1 MDKTSDQELVRAVQ
15 SQDYRAL
22 DLLVRRYQ
30 KRLTD
35 YARRLGADY
44 DSAQD
49 IVQQTFINAYQNIN
63 GFNHKYK
70 FSSWIYRIVHNQA
83 VNHFKKQKKHH
94 SLDLFDW
101 LAEIIPS
108 KVNVEQLAIQSDQ
121 KTQIKKCLQLLSL
134 NYRSVVILYYF
145 QDKKY
150 EEISRILHI
159 PVSTVGVRLKRAK
172 NKLKILCQNI

>member
-15 SQDYRAL
+15 SQDYQAL

-35 YARRLGADY
+35 YALRLGADY

-49 IVQQTFINAYQNIN
+49 IVQQSFINAYQNIN

-83 VNHFKKQKKHH
+83 VNHFKNKK
-94 SLDLFDW
+94 
-101 LAEIIPS
+101 PP
-108 KVNVEQLAIQSDQ
+108 
-121 KTQIKKCLQLLSL
+121 LS
-134 NYRSVVILYYF
+134 RPI
-145 QDKKY
+145 
-150 EEISRILHI
+150 
-159 PVSTVGVRLKRAK
+159 
-172 NKLKILCQNI
+172 

>member
-49 IVQQTFINAYQNIN
+49 IVQQAFISAYQNIN

-83 VNHFKKQKKHH
+83 VNYFKKQ
-94 SLDLFDW
+94 
-101 LAEIIPS
+101 
-108 KVNVEQLAIQSDQ
+108 
-121 KTQIKKCLQLLSL
+121 
-134 NYRSVVILYYF
+134 
-145 QDKKY
+145 
-150 EEISRILHI
+150 
-159 PVSTVGVRLKRAK
+159 
-172 NKLKILCQNI
+172 